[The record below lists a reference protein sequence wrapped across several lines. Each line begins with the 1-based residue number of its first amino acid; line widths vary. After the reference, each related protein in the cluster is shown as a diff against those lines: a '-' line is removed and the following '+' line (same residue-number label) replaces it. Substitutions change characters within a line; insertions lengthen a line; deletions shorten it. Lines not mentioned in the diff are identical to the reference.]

1 MLANQTTNNTNPATL
16 NQNDPDPALSAAL
29 KARFMRTNDTTKV
42 TGPAIAIIT
51 NGHGDFAVPGRLGC
65 HVGGGNGP
73 GPDGELNGAS

>member
-1 MLANQTTNNTNPATL
+1 
-16 NQNDPDPALSAAL
+16 
-29 KARFMRTNDTTKV
+29 MRTNDTMKV

-51 NGHGDFAVPGRLGC
+51 KGRGDFAVPGRLGC